1 MTLIPYTIQDRGFSL
16 IETLVAVAVMMMAV
30 AGPLSIASQ
39 GLLSAQFARDQVIA
53 FHLAREATELIRNRR
68 DMNVIGGVD
77 WLDGMDVCMAPDVCR
92 IDALSGTLDFTVCP
106 TGGCDPLNI
115 QRSEGVY
122 AYSTGVNWDTSR
134 FTRDISIVEYAA
146 DREIAVTVDIT
157 WSTRVLQKT
166 LTITEHF
173 FNW

>member
-1 MTLIPYTIQDRGFSL
+1 MYTSDTIQHRGFSL
-16 IETLVAVAVMMMAV
+16 IETLVAVSVMMMAI
-30 AGPLSIASQ
+30 AGPLSIASR

-68 DMNVIGGVD
+68 DMNVINGLD
-77 WLDGMDVCMAPDVCR
+77 WLDGMDECLSPGVCR
-92 IDALSGTLDFTVCP
+92 VDALSGTLDFIACP
-106 TGGCDPLNI
+106 TGGCNPLNI

-122 AYSTGVNWDTSR
+122 AYDTGVNWEESR
-134 FTRDISIVEYAA
+134 FIRDITIVEHAA

-157 WSTRVLQKT
+157 WSTGTLTKT
-166 LTITEHF
+166 FTITEHF